1 MLNISKN
8 TLHNILELWEFAELA
23 QRNGGTEKS
32 TYNKNNNNVCDHN
45 VTKQNAQ
52 FVFQLYKMG
61 MLAQN
66 ESVLYLC
73 KNKMYI
79 H

>member
-52 FVFQLYKMG
+52 FLF
-61 MLAQN
+61 
-66 ESVLYLC
+66 
-73 KNKMYI
+73 
-79 H
+79 